1 MKNLLDNP
9 LVDLNGAFAAVASH
23 MAAKML
29 FELLQTFILLGT
41 LLSSY
46 LLIPLCSF
54 VCPVGALPICD
65 FLALLNL
72 PQGVF
77 ALLQN
82 LNLGSWSVLVGQ
94 KVELMPK
101 FPSRAKK

>member
-65 FLALLNL
+65 FLVLLNL
-72 PQGVF
+72 TSRSVCPPAKFEPG
-77 ALLQN
+77 
-82 LNLGSWSVLVGQ
+82 VLVSVSGT
-94 KVELMPK
+94 E
-101 FPSRAKK
+101 S

>member
-1 MKNLLDNP
+1 MQNLLDNP
-9 LVDLNGAFAAVASH
+9 LVDLKGGFAAVASY

-29 FELLQTFILLGT
+29 FELLRTFILFGT

-72 PQGVF
+72 IPR
-77 ALLQN
+77 
-82 LNLGSWSVLVGQ
+82 SVCPPPESEPGILVNVSGT
-94 KVELMPK
+94 E
-101 FPSRAKK
+101 S